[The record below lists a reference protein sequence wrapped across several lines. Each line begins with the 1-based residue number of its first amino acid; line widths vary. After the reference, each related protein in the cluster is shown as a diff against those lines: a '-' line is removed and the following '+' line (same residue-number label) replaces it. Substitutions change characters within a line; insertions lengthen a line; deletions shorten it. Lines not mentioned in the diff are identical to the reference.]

1 MPKFELKLRIF
12 SKLNSSKDIKFLIFC
27 QRQKLRN
34 YFCVRTEILKL
45 EIIWELKLELELKLF
60 SEAEPK

>member
-45 EIIWELKLELELKLF
+45 EII
-60 SEAEPK
+60 